1 MNLVKLTTFL
11 AMFIL
16 VGCGGNEAP
25 APSDEK
31 PVIED
36 PNAGNNDAPK
46 FNFKQEAEN
55 IALVPSPVE
64 TQKALEASG
73 IDAKLADLIPS
84 RDLDMALTESDHAAV
99 RTGVVL
105 ADMLLTVKT
114 AEKTNLLAYIS
125 RVRIGMDQLKGGK
138 DIDKMLGD
146 MEERVKADS
155 VSRDELLREF
165 DELSGAVI
173 PELEFNG
180 KNRVVPL
187 IEAGT
192 WLEGANLVARAVD
205 ASGNPAAG
213 DVLLKQP
220 AVVDYFI
227 KYVKVEGS
235 EKAPAVITKQL
246 ETSLNTLKG
255 LAEKSEPF
263 NAEDIAKVIEV
274 TDGVLGLL

>member
-1 MNLVKLTTFL
+1 MGLTDT
-11 AMFIL
+11 
-16 VGCGGNEAP
+16 
-25 APSDEK
+25 
-31 PVIED
+31 
-36 PNAGNNDAPK
+36 
-46 FNFKQEAEN
+46 
-55 IALVPSPVE
+55 
-64 TQKALEASG
+64 
-73 IDAKLADLIPS
+73 
-84 RDLDMALTESDHAAV
+84 DHAAV

-114 AEKTNLLAYIS
+114 AKKEYLLAYIN
-125 RVRIGMDQLKGGK
+125 RVRVGMQQLEGGK

-155 VSRDELLREF
+155 VTRDELLREF

-205 ASGNPAAG
+205 SSSNPAAA

-227 KYVKVEGS
+227 KFVKVEGAY
-235 EKAPAVITKQL
+235 KAPAVITEQL
-246 ETSLNTLKG
+246 ETALNTLKG
-255 LAEKSEPF
+255 LAEKKEPF
-263 NAEDIAKVIEV
+263 TAEDIAKVIEV
-274 TDGVLGLL
+274 TNGVLGLL

>member
-1 MNLVKLTTFL
+1 MNLVRITPLL
-11 AMFIL
+11 AAFAL
-16 VGCGGNEAP
+16 GACGGNESAP
-25 APSDEK
+25 TPDAEPQIQDLSKQDE
-31 PVIED
+31 P
-36 PNAGNNDAPK
+36 PK

-64 TQKALEASG
+64 TQKAMEASG
-73 IDAKLADLIPS
+73 IDAKLADLIPA
-84 RDLDMALTESDHAAV
+84 RDLDMGLTETDHAAV

-114 AEKTNLLAYIS
+114 AKKEDLLAYIN
-125 RVRIGMDQLKGGK
+125 RVRVGMQQLEGGK

-155 VSRDELLREF
+155 VTRDELLREF

-205 ASGNPAAG
+205 GSDNPGAG
-213 DVLLKQP
+213 DTLLKQP

-227 KYVKVEGS
+227 KYVKVEGA
-235 EKAPAVITKQL
+235 EKAPAVITEQL
-246 ETSLNTLKG
+246 ETALNTLKG
-255 LAEKSEPF
+255 LAEKKEPF
-263 NAEDIAKVIEV
+263 TAEDIAQVIEV
-274 TDGVLGLL
+274 TNGVLGLL